1 MDQVL
6 RQIEGGLIVSCQA
19 TPGTPLDGPNYMAAM
34 AESAQLGGAVG
45 IRANGGAHIRA
56 IKQRVSLPV
65 IGILKRRDLAPH
77 VWITP
82 DLKSAEVVARAG
94 AEIVAM
100 DATKRPRPSG
110 VGAFSEIAA
119 ELKSTHSVLVMADV
133 STVEEGLSAAEAGAD
148 IVATTLSGYTPYSV
162 QMVGPDFDLVSALA
176 LKLDIPVIAEGRYTT
191 PTQVCQALEA
201 GAFAVVVGQA
211 ITNPLTTTKR
221 FIAALGAKT

>member
-1 MDQVL
+1 MDPIL

-45 IRANGGAHIRA
+45 IRANGKDDIRA

-65 IGILKRRDLAPH
+65 IGILKRRDLGPH

-82 DLKSAEVVARAG
+82 DLESAEVVARAG
-94 AEIVAM
+94 AEIVAT

-110 VGAFSEIAA
+110 VGAFREIAA
-119 ELKSTHSVLVMADV
+119 GLKSLHSVLVMADV
-133 STVEEGLSAAEAGAD
+133 STVEEGLSAAEEGAD
-148 IVATTLSGYTPYSV
+148 IVATTLSGYTPYSAQQV
-162 QMVGPDFDLVSALA
+162 RPDFDLVRTLA
-176 LKLDIPVIAEGRYTT
+176 LRLTIPVIAEGRYTT
-191 PTQVCQALEA
+191 PTQVRQALDV

-221 FIAALGAKT
+221 FVAALGAKT